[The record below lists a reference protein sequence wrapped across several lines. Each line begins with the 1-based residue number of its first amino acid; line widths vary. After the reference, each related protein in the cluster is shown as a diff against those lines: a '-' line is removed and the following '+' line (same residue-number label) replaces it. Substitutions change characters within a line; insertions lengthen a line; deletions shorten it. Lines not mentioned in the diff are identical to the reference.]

1 MNRIPKRTAS
11 WLGTA
16 IILLIAIF
24 LGREWLP
31 AELQSTVSSGPPA
44 TTASTPA
51 DALAGFAAEE
61 RSAIE
66 KTWALIGTDG
76 PFPYSKDGTE
86 FRNREGRL
94 PGRESGYYR
103 EFTVET
109 PGSPDRGA
117 RRLVTGRNGEVYY
130 TRDHYQ
136 TFIRLN

>member
-1 MNRIPKRTAS
+1 MNRTSKRRVS

-31 AELQSTVSSGPPA
+31 PELRSTVSPSPPA
-44 TTASTPA
+44 TTASAPA

-61 RSAIE
+61 RGAIE
-66 KTWALIGTDG
+66 KTWALIRSDG

>member
-1 MNRIPKRTAS
+1 MNKLPKRTAS

-16 IILLIAIF
+16 IIIVIAIF
-24 LGREWLP
+24 LGREWLQT
-31 AELQSTVSSGPPA
+31 ELQSTVSSSSPA
-44 TTASTPA
+44 TMAA
-51 DALAGFAAEE
+51 DAIAGFAAEE
-61 RSAIE
+61 RNAIE
-66 KTWALIGTDG
+66 RTWALIRSDG

-94 PGRESGYYR
+94 PGKEAGYYR

-117 RRLVTGRNGEVYY
+117 RRLVTGRDGDVYY